1 MRSPPDKVERFFRAL
16 TALQLRHPFALLGA
30 TILITLFAVFAARKL
45 DLRTSIGELLPS
57 GKESVIV
64 ADRVNKRLPSV
75 SSIVVVASGND
86 NEGLKRFV
94 DAVTPELRKID
105 PNLVGQV
112 DSGIHATQEF
122 FEKNKLLYAPLELV
136 SEVRDR
142 IVDRYDYEVGQ
153 SLGTLLEEDD
163 PPPPITEESIRKEI
177 EARTPKTDTPRHQS
191 YPGGYYLDPD
201 RHQIVVRVLTPLGS
215 GDIERAEQ
223 LRALVQ
229 QAVDRVQPK
238 KFDPTMKVG
247 LSGNLLT
254 GVEAYLRIKG
264 DLAHVGVWGV
274 SGVLLVVL
282 VFFMRLRTVISM
294 TLAVGAGAAWTF
306 GAAYLLVGHLNSSTG
321 FLFSIIVGNGINF
334 GIVYMARFLE
344 ARRDSDVET
353 SVFTAH
359 YETWSGT
366 LSAALAAAASYGA
379 LSITDFRGFKQFGL
393 IGGSGMLLCWLT
405 TELVL
410 PVVLVLFEKVSPSN
424 RVGGFRSVLAGHYGR
439 PFAWL
444 ATGSPRVVVGVSLA
458 ITITALGLGVRYLK
472 LDPME
477 YNMRTVDNAA
487 AERPTEIRLLAQV
500 ADRILGKLRQDGLAI
515 AVDRIEQ
522 VLPLKKAL
530 EARRDSVPKDKRPFD
545 SVVTIHS
552 LLPSDQDQKL
562 ARIGEIRETLERARR
577 RGFVKDQD
585 WQKIQELVP
594 ERGMKPIGIAD
605 LPEQMA
611 NPFTE
616 KDGRRGLL
624 VYLGPKKDESVWD
637 GHYLL
642 RWADSFRRTALPDG
656 SVVQGSGRAVIFADV
671 ILAIVHDTPRA
682 MLASL
687 LSTVLIILIT
697 FRGKRDAFWVI
708 GSVLVGFTW
717 TIGILAVWK
726 TTYAPETGLIVDG
739 MKINFLNFVALPI
752 TIGVGV
758 DYSVNV
764 MQRYRLAGGD
774 MRRVIVETGGA
785 VVLCSLTTL
794 VSYLSLTLSINGAIR
809 SFGIAAA
816 IGELCCM
823 LNGVLVLPAVLY
835 WLDQRKAKTA
845 QGSAA

>member
-1 MRSPPDKVERFFRAL
+1 MRTSPDRVERFFRAL
-16 TALQLRHPFALLGA
+16 TALQVRHPWALLG
-30 TILITLFAVFAARKL
+30 LTLLLTALAVLAARKL
-45 DLRTSIGELLPS
+45 ELHTSLGELLPS

-75 SSIVVVASGND
+75 SSIVVVAEGRD

-122 FEKNKLLYAPLELV
+122 FEKNKLLYAPLDLV
-136 SEVRDR
+136 NEVRDR

-177 EARTPKTDTPRHQS
+177 EERTPKTDTPLHQS
-191 YPGGYYLDPD
+191 YPGGYYLDPE

-223 LRALVQ
+223 LRSLVQ

-238 KFDPTMKVG
+238 QFDPTIKVG

-264 DLAHVGVWGV
+264 DLAHVGFWGV
-274 SGVLLVVL
+274 TGVLIVVL
-282 VFFMRLRTVISM
+282 VFFMRLRTVVSM
-294 TLAVGAGAAWTF
+294 TVAVGAGAAWTF
-306 GAAYLLVGHLNSSTG
+306 GASYFLVGHLNSSTG

-334 GIVYMARFLE
+334 GVVYMARFLE
-344 ARRDSDVET
+344 ARRDHGVEE
-353 SVFTAH
+353 SAFTAH

-393 IGGSGMLLCWLT
+393 IGGTGMVLCWIT

-410 PVVLVLFEKVSPSN
+410 PVVLVLFEKLSPSN
-424 RVGGFRSVLAGHYGR
+424 RKGGFRSVLAGHYGR

-444 ATGSPRVVVGVSLA
+444 ATRSPSVVIGISLLITLSSLA
-458 ITITALGLGVRYLK
+458 LGARYVK

-487 AERPTEIRLLAQV
+487 TERPTEIRRLAQI

-515 AVDRIEQ
+515 AVDRLEQ

-530 EARRDSVPKDKRPFD
+530 EARRDSVPKDQRPFD

-552 LLPSDQDQKL
+552 LLPSDQEQKI
-562 ARIGEIRETLERARR
+562 ARIGEIRETLDRARR

-585 WQKIQELVP
+585 WEKIQELVP
-594 ERGMKPIGIAD
+594 EAGVKPIGIAD

-611 NPFTE
+611 QPFTE

-642 RWADSFRRTALPDG
+642 RWADSFRRTVLPDG

-671 ILAIVHDTPRA
+671 ILAIVQDTPRA
-682 MLASL
+682 LLASL
-687 LSTVLIILIT
+687 LSTMLIILVT
-697 FRGKRDAFWVI
+697 FRAKRDAWWVI
-708 GSVLVGFTW
+708 SSVMLGFTW
-717 TIGILAVWK
+717 TIGVLAIWK
-726 TTYAPETGLIVDG
+726 TSYAPETGLVVEG

-764 MQRYRLAGGD
+764 MQRYRISGGD

-823 LNGVLVLPAVLY
+823 LNGVLVLPALLY
-835 WLDQRKAKTA
+835 WLDQRKKKA
-845 QGSAA
+845 QAAAV